1 MLKTGTKLKK
11 KKKINTKIEL
21 TFCFHLFRVR
31 LQNMK
36 RAIKSGRKC
45 KQEVLVPT
53 STGLFRFQG
62 ISSKFTRKL
71 YEWEKAKGIT
81 PESSTFALLDPDY
94 NGPKIQRNVK
104 PPIAGNIIFWIQFQ
118 EFWFFLQI

>member
-1 MLKTGTKLKK
+1 
-11 KKKINTKIEL
+11 
-21 TFCFHLFRVR
+21 
-31 LQNMK
+31 MK
-36 RAIKSGRKC
+36 RAIKSGRKQ

-81 PESSTFALLDPDY
+81 AESSTFALLDSYYGGSDKSR
-94 NGPKIQRNVK
+94 NNKIQNSGYLT
-104 PPIAGNIIFWIQFQ
+104 INLLIIT
-118 EFWFFLQI
+118 

>member
-1 MLKTGTKLKK
+1 MSETSL
-11 KKKINTKIEL
+11 II
-21 TFCFHLFRVR
+21 FISDR
-31 LQNMK
+31 LRNMRK
-36 RAIKSGRKC
+36 AIKSGRKR

-81 PESSTFALLDPDY
+81 AESSTFALLDSYYRGKDS
-94 NGPKIQRNVK
+94 QRNNK
-104 PPIAGNIIFWIQFQ
+104 YQSSGN
-118 EFWFFLQI
+118 